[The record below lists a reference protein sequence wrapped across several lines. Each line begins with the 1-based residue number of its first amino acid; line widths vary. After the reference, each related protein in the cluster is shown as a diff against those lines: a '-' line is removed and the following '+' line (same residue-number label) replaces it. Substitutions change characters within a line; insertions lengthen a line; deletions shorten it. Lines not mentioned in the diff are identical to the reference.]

1 MKIANFIELKVFFH
15 YNVCTKEKGVRILKL
30 LEDKI
35 LQEGAILDG
44 NILQVDSFLNHQVD
58 VNLLMAMAEDAKE
71 YFNNVEI
78 NKILTVEASGIA
90 IGTVFAQVFDVPLIF
105 AKKNQAENLD
115 GEKYISRVKS
125 YTYKTEYDIAISKKL
140 LNEDDKILIVDDFL
154 AEGNAVYG
162 LINIIEQAGAEV
174 VGIDIAVEKGFQNGG
189 RNLRADGYKL
199 YSQSIIEKF
208 EDGQIIFR

>member
-1 MKIANFIELKVFFH
+1 M
-15 YNVCTKEKGVRILKL
+15 KL

-35 LQEGAILDG
+35 LKEGAVLDG
-44 NILQVDSFLNHQVD
+44 NILQVDKFLNHQID
-58 VNLLMAMAEDAKE
+58 VKLLMAMAEDAKE

-90 IGTVFAQVFDVPLIF
+90 IATVFAQVFDVPLVF
-105 AKKNQAENLD
+105 AKKSQAENLD

-125 YTYKTEYDIAISKKL
+125 YTYKNEYDIAVSKKL
-140 LNEDDKILIVDDFL
+140 LNENDKVLIVDDFL

-162 LINIIEQAGAEV
+162 LISIVEQAGAEV

-208 EDGQIIFR
+208 EDGMIVFR